1 MRLQSSFWLGLCS
14 HLGYR
19 LGGDSASSSLVWLLA
34 SCHLSPHGSL
44 HRVASQHDR
53 LASNIK
59 SKQMRAPQNNFCYSL
74 FIRSELLSWTLPQVE
89 ENYLRASISGD
100 VVYWTILGAYHR
112 RCFLVFLRPCSVSRA
127 QWYLCLDYWG
137 ITTAGIRCKSMQ
149 RDVASYH
156 SRQSSQLLFVSDDR
170 SVSVK
175 HSIRISKLDHSY
187 HNCLWQ
193 RQRHNN
199 VYLFIAL
206 NGVLNSMCPYV
217 L

>member
-1 MRLQSSFWLGLCS
+1 
-14 HLGYR
+14 
-19 LGGDSASSSLVWLLA
+19 
-34 SCHLSPHGSL
+34 
-44 HRVASQHDR
+44 
-53 LASNIK
+53 
-59 SKQMRAPQNNFCYSL
+59 MRAPQDNFCYSL

-112 RCFLVFLRPCSVSRA
+112 RCFLVFLRPCSVFWA
-127 QWYLCLDYWG
+127 QWYSCLDYWG

-149 RDVASYH
+149 YDIASYH
-156 SRQSSQLLFVSDDR
+156 FRQSSQLLFVSDDR

-175 HSIRISKLDHSY
+175 HSIRISTLGHSY
-187 HNCLWQ
+187 YNCLWQ

-199 VYLFIAL
+199 IYLFIAL
-206 NGVLNSMCPYV
+206 NGVLNSMYPYV